1 MFLQHT
7 NTQSQGQSTW
17 GRVFWACQWLSLLT
31 QFVCLPLSPSLSQSQ
46 SVALSQFV
54 FSKKGVGALHYKNF
68 TYALWIFF
76 FYFSVSFYFDYA
88 CCVVVVNQLPNC
100 ILYIIFTLKNHRN
113 VAHTQHSHKVAEIL
127 NTTHSFM
134 QLLYCIKSPKT
145 RQKNTHN
152 NNKGR
157 RRQTAQQQ
165 RWRSVALF
173 LFSLNER
180 QCVQKYEQHW
190 HSLFTHTHR
199 RILFLRLS
207 CKAFVYRLTCVIGI
221 CDVPL
226 WCACVS
232 VIVCVCV
239 ITIAFA
245 PCARRGR

>member
-1 MFLQHT
+1 MAFTPH
-7 NTQSQGQSTW
+7 SI
-17 GRVFWACQWLSLLT
+17 
-31 QFVCLPLSPSLSQSQ
+31 CLPPSLSPSLSQSQ

-54 FSKKGVGALHYKNF
+54 FCKKGVGALHYKNF

-76 FYFSVSFYFDYA
+76 FYFKCFFYFDYA

-165 RWRSVALF
+165 R
-173 LFSLNER
+173 
-180 QCVQKYEQHW
+180 
-190 HSLFTHTHR
+190 
-199 RILFLRLS
+199 
-207 CKAFVYRLTCVIGI
+207 
-221 CDVPL
+221 
-226 WCACVS
+226 
-232 VIVCVCV
+232 
-239 ITIAFA
+239 
-245 PCARRGR
+245 

>member
-1 MFLQHT
+1 M
-7 NTQSQGQSTW
+7 
-17 GRVFWACQWLSLLT
+17 
-31 QFVCLPLSPSLSQSQ
+31 
-46 SVALSQFV
+46 
-54 FSKKGVGALHYKNF
+54 
-68 TYALWIFF
+68 
-76 FYFSVSFYFDYA
+76 
-88 CCVVVVNQLPNC
+88 PNC
-100 ILYIIFTLKNHRN
+100 ILYFIFTQKNHRN

-165 RWRSVALF
+165 HWRSVALF
-173 LFSLNER
+173 LLSLS

-190 HSLFTHTHR
+190 HCLFSHTHTHT
-199 RILFLRLS
+199 LFLLLS

-226 WCACVS
+226 WYACV
-232 VIVCVCV
+232 CLCYHHCLC
-239 ITIAFA
+239 TLCEKRALK
-245 PCARRGR
+245 